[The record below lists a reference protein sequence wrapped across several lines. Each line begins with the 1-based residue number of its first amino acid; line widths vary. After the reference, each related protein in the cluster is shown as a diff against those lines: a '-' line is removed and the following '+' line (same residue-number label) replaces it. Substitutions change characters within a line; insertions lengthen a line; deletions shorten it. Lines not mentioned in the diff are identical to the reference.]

1 MVRSLL
7 LEGVSPQEYQTMR
20 ACLGVHEQSFRP
32 DDVIYDFGDGRGLL
46 GIVTEGS
53 AVVERIDRE
62 GGRAILEHL
71 EPGGVFGEMMM
82 FKAAGDDSVVARSVT
97 PCRVSFLRGEAVMR
111 RCEHAC
117 ACHGRMVENLGRGAQ
132 PSLHPGEAAAVFPA
146 AGGQGARPV
155 ISAAFFPQCA
165 GGLYLRRPQ
174 RHDARAEENAG
185 GNAGDHHRQTGDIAV
200 NEKHPTG
207 VALDRVIFQRLTAP
221 LAPSDEGTVSE
232 AD

>member
-1 MVRSLL
+1 MVRSSL

-20 ACLGVHEQSFRP
+20 VCLGVHEQSFRP

-46 GIVTEGS
+46 GIVTQGS

-117 ACHGRMVENLGRGAQ
+117 ACHSRMVENLFHLVTEKATSLSERVEVLSRRSIREKLLRYFQLQAAKGHG
-132 PSLHPGEAAAVFPA
+132 PSFQLPFSLSALADY
-146 AGGQGARPV
+146 
-155 ISAAFFPQCA
+155 ISADRSAMMRE
-165 GGLYLRRPQ
+165 LKKMR
-174 RHDARAEENAG
+174 EEMLVTITG
-185 GNAGDHHRQTGDIAV
+185 RQVT
-200 NEKHPTG
+200 
-207 VALDRVIFQRLTAP
+207 L
-221 LAPSDEGTVSE
+221 S
-232 AD
+232 

>member
-82 FKAAGDDSVVARSVT
+82 FKAAGDDSVVVRAAAPT
-97 PCRVSFLRGEAVMR
+97 RVSFLRSEAVMR

-117 ACHGRMVENLGRGAQ
+117 ACHSRMVENLFRLVTEKAMSLSERVEVLSRRSIREKLLRYFQLQAAKGHG
-132 PSLHPGEAAAVFPA
+132 PSFQLPFSLSALADY
-146 AGGQGARPV
+146 
-155 ISAAFFPQCA
+155 ISADRSAMMRE
-165 GGLYLRRPQ
+165 LKKMR
-174 RHDARAEENAG
+174 EEMLVTITG
-185 GNAGDHHRQTGDIAV
+185 RQVT
-200 NEKHPTG
+200 
-207 VALDRVIFQRLTAP
+207 L
-221 LAPSDEGTVSE
+221 S
-232 AD
+232 